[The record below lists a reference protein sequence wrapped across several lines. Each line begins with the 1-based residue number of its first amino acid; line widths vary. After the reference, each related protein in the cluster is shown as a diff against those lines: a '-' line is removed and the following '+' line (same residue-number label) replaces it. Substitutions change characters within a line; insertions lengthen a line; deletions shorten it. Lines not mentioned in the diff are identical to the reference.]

1 MVLEVW
7 AGKVTP
13 ARRTFRTAVQ
23 ALVGLVAA
31 VPVAAVAASQAGL
44 DVPADWVVF
53 ATGLSAA
60 FTVLASAAVNAWDEF
75 NGNG

>member
-1 MVLEVW
+1 M
-7 AGKVTP
+7 TP

-31 VPVAAVAASQAGL
+31 VPVAAVAATQAGVDIPGDL
-44 DVPADWVVF
+44 IVLL
-53 ATGLSAA
+53 TGISAG
-60 FTVLASAAVNAWDEF
+60 FTVLASAAANAWDQF